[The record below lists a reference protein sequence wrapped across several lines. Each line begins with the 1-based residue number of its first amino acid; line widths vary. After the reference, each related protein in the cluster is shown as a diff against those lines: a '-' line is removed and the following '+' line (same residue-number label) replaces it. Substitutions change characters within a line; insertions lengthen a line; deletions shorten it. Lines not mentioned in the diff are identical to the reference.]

1 LLALRRA
8 LAANS
13 PLALSR
19 AHVAPGIFWSR
30 GLEGGRERNGML
42 ALRAEYEAAGG
53 RFEEHAGPVEL
64 FPGVWLTG
72 PVPRQHQE
80 RNWSGSGRVETPS
93 GWSEDVIPESQSLVI
108 DTAQGLVVV
117 SGCGHAGIVNTLE
130 YARRSVRAAP
140 VYAALGGFHLF
151 RADEEQLRWTAARL
165 RALQLGHLVGAH
177 CTGLEAVYRLR
188 EMAGLSRATAVVGA
202 VGAGFDLESGIEPL
216 ALAR

>member
-1 LLALRRA
+1 
-8 LAANS
+8 
-13 PLALSR
+13 
-19 AHVAPGIFWSR
+19 
-30 GLEGGRERNGML
+30 
-42 ALRAEYEAAGG
+42 
-53 RFEEHAGPVEL
+53 
-64 FPGVWLTG
+64 
-72 PVPRQHQE
+72 
-80 RNWSGSGRVETPS
+80 
-93 GWSEDVIPESQSLVI
+93 VIPESQSLVI

-130 YARRSVRAAP
+130 YARSSVRAAP

-151 RADEEQLRWTAARL
+151 RAAEEQLRWTAERL